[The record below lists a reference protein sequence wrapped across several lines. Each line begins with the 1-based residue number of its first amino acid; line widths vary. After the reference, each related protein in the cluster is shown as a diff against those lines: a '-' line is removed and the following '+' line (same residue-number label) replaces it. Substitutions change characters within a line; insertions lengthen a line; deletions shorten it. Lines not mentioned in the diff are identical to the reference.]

1 MICLDVALPLDL
13 RVAHVKNFLEAAV
26 GRDPS
31 GDGCGRGGLEQ
42 GPKIRVGT
50 LKEFMIAP
58 LNRGL
63 NSKRNVLVIDNQVGC
78 WVALVSP

>member
-13 RVAHVKNFLEAAV
+13 CVAHIKSFLEAAV
-26 GRDPS
+26 GWDPS

-42 GPKIRVGT
+42 GPEVGVST

-58 LNRGL
+58 LNRRL
-63 NSKRNVLVIDNQVGC
+63 NAKSNVLVIDDQVGC
-78 WVALVSP
+78 WVTLVSP